1 MPHGPNSY
9 SREVTDTYPINQTGA
24 ANAKTKYKVQV
35 TVNWD
40 FHRRKASGVKFASG
54 MWLLAGKGP
63 LDVFKTTVNGQKK
76 KVGTIAWAVVTGHE
90 HRVETNAAQ
99 KKFRNIYVPW
109 VRLTRTFTPANGT
122 PPSTEELPQQA
133 SGIATDKGSWQP
145 IPE

>member
-1 MPHGPNSY
+1 
-9 SREVTDTYPINQTGA
+9 
-24 ANAKTKYKVQV
+24 
-35 TVNWD
+35 
-40 FHRRKASGVKFASG
+40 
-54 MWLLAGKGP
+54 
-63 LDVFKTTVNGQKK
+63 
-76 KVGTIAWAVVTGHE
+76 
-90 HRVETNAAQ
+90 VETNAAQ